1 MKLTGLLTRGS
12 VLSPPV
18 AALAYGCIIM
28 LLAASAF
35 LSGKRLFEQQASVDN
50 LTELMSRLQGRGPAA
65 SRGGTVDTGSFFLEG
80 GSVTIAG
87 AALLQK
93 IVGTVTRH
101 GGNVLSSQLDMQGAA
116 ARDGLL
122 TVVLSCE
129 LDQPALQKV
138 IYDIEAGTPFLFI
151 EQLDVQAGSSSV
163 DASDKRLRVL
173 LSVSGQWRSDK

>member
-1 MKLTGLLTRGS
+1 VKLAGLLTRGS

-18 AALAYGCIIM
+18 AALAYACITV
-28 LLAASAF
+28 LLAVSII
-35 LSGKRLFEQQASVDN
+35 LSGKSLIDQQASVNN
-50 LTELMSRLQGRGPAA
+50 LTELLSRLQGRGPAA
-65 SRGGTVDTGSFFLEG
+65 SREGAVDTGSFFLEG

-87 AALLQK
+87 AALLQRV
-93 IVGTVTRH
+93 VGTVTRH

-129 LDQPALQKV
+129 LDQPGLQKV
-138 IYDIEAGTPFLFI
+138 VYDIEAGTPFLFI
-151 EQLDVQAGSSSV
+151 EQLDVQAGSLSGEAP
-163 DASDKRLRVL
+163 DRRLRVL